1 MWNLIWIRKHLVRGI
16 FLIINIAK
24 ATQAK
29 FEKGKS
35 IYSFIIH
42 TAMNT
47 GFPERAQN
55 LTVGSTLTAK
65 QNHSPF
71 SLPEPLS
78 NVMLE
83 ESSPLCVHFCWCFS
97 HGYFFGIDLTYS
109 WQKSMAT
116 SVPCGWVTNLW
127 WCCMDST
134 LWRTALPPAQR
145 MFPGDYR
152 PMSSTEWQME
162 SVRCSYLWKDFILD
176 FVSFR
181 VFFTDKPL
189 VPNSPILSAQGEWY
203 NSAALLYVVYKV
215 LLSHMCFRISSEQ
228 QYLYLAKSCLSICS
242 VV

>member
-1 MWNLIWIRKHLVRGI
+1 MWNLIWICKHLVRGI

-42 TAMNT
+42 IAMNT

-83 ESSPLCVHFCWCFS
+83 ESSPLCVHFGWCFS
-97 HGYFFGIDLTYS
+97 CRYFFGIDLTYS

-116 SVPCGWVTNLW
+116 SVPCGWVTNLCDAVW
-127 WCCMDST
+127 IPCCEGQSCHQLRGCFQT
-134 LWRTALPPAQR
+134 T
-145 MFPGDYR
+145 
-152 PMSSTEWQME
+152 TELCLQQN
-162 SVRCSYLWKDFILD
+162 SKWK
-176 FVSFR
+176 
-181 VFFTDKPL
+181 
-189 VPNSPILSAQGEWY
+189 A
-203 NSAALLYVVYKV
+203 
-215 LLSHMCFRISSEQ
+215 
-228 QYLYLAKSCLSICS
+228 
-242 VV
+242 